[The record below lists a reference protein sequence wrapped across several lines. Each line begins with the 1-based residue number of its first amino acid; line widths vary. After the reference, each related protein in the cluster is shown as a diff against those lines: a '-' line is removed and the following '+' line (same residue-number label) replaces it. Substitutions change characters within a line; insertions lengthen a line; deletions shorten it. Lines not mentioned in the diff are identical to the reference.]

1 MTLRT
6 VKDLRIATQQL
17 PAGCVGSSVD
27 RDYRGCAE
35 QTSQKALTN
44 APEDGDRQDENTVQ
58 GGGLLSSF
66 KRKLDDPKSRQ
77 DDSDESSSH
86 TPHKLRKISLEDVS
100 GPITSSAGSGG
111 VGQGE
116 EEMLKE
122 EDKGSHPTDPQ
133 DDNMP
138 TPKAE
143 ELMRRAISSA
153 QALHPQDQAG
163 QVTLKVQG
171 CKDEDERFPELT
183 FQKKATSEPTVAGSG
198 GVGQSEEEML
208 QEEDKG
214 SHPTDSQDDDMPT
227 PKAEGLMRQA
237 ISSAQAPQSQD
248 QAREVTLKVQGC
260 KVEDEHFPEVAL
272 KMKAKSEPTVAGSG
286 GVGQGEEMR
295 QAISS
300 AQAPHSQDQAR
311 EVTLKVQGCKVE
323 DERFPELIFR
333 IKAKSELKKLMT
345 KYCTR
350 QGLPNDQVIFF
361 FQGREVQGSDTP
373 KQLGMMDGEIIS
385 IKKRL
390 RGDVSD
396 IVQPPQLVRETK
408 SQLSDDDDHLQSDV
422 FSFPLS

>member
-58 GGGLLSSF
+58 GGGLLSGF

-77 DDSDESSSH
+77 DDSDESSSL
-86 TPHKLRKISLEDVS
+86 TPHKLRKIRLEDVS
-100 GPITSSAGSGG
+100 GPITSSIFLPAERFPEKTFQKATSAPTVAGSGG

-133 DDNMP
+133 DDDMP

-143 ELMRRAISSA
+143 ELMRQAISSA

-171 CKDEDERFPELT
+171 CK
-183 FQKKATSEPTVAGSG
+183 
-198 GVGQSEEEML
+198 
-208 QEEDKG
+208 
-214 SHPTDSQDDDMPT
+214 
-227 PKAEGLMRQA
+227 
-237 ISSAQAPQSQD
+237 
-248 QAREVTLKVQGC
+248 
-260 KVEDEHFPEVAL
+260 
-272 KMKAKSEPTVAGSG
+272 
-286 GVGQGEEMR
+286 
-295 QAISS
+295 
-300 AQAPHSQDQAR
+300 
-311 EVTLKVQGCKVE
+311 VE
-323 DERFPELIFR
+323 DERFPEKTFKM
-333 IKAKSELKKLMT
+333 KAKSKLKKLMAE
-345 KYCTR
+345 YCTR
-350 QGLPNDQVIFF
+350 QDLPIDQVLFF

-373 KQLGMMDGEIIS
+373 QQLGMKDCEVIS

-396 IVQPPQLVRETK
+396 IVRPPQLVWK
-408 SQLSDDDDHLQSDV
+408 AKPQLSDDDDLHDHVQSDG

>member
-58 GGGLLSSF
+58 GGGLLSSS

-133 DDNMP
+133 DDDMP

-183 FQKKATSEPTVAGSG
+183 FQ
-198 GVGQSEEEML
+198 
-208 QEEDKG
+208 
-214 SHPTDSQDDDMPT
+214 
-227 PKAEGLMRQA
+227 
-237 ISSAQAPQSQD
+237 
-248 QAREVTLKVQGC
+248 
-260 KVEDEHFPEVAL
+260 
-272 KMKAKSEPTVAGSG
+272 MKAKS
-286 GVGQGEEMR
+286 
-295 QAISS
+295 
-300 AQAPHSQDQAR
+300 
-311 EVTLKVQGCKVE
+311 K
-323 DERFPELIFR
+323 
-333 IKAKSELKKLMT
+333 LKKLMAE
-345 KYCTR
+345 YCTR
-350 QGLPNDQVIFF
+350 QNLPIDQVLFF

-373 KQLGMMDGEIIS
+373 QQLGMKDCEVIS

-390 RGDVSD
+390 RGDVPD
-396 IVQPPQLVRETK
+396 IVRPPQMVWK
-408 SQLSDDDDHLQSDV
+408 AKPQLSDDDDLHDHVQLDG
-422 FSFPLS
+422 FSFPL

>member
-58 GGGLLSSF
+58 GGGLLSSS

-133 DDNMP
+133 DDDMP

-143 ELMRRAISSA
+143 ELMRQAISSA

-183 FQKKATSEPTVAGSG
+183 FQ
-198 GVGQSEEEML
+198 
-208 QEEDKG
+208 
-214 SHPTDSQDDDMPT
+214 
-227 PKAEGLMRQA
+227 
-237 ISSAQAPQSQD
+237 
-248 QAREVTLKVQGC
+248 
-260 KVEDEHFPEVAL
+260 
-272 KMKAKSEPTVAGSG
+272 MKAKS
-286 GVGQGEEMR
+286 
-295 QAISS
+295 
-300 AQAPHSQDQAR
+300 
-311 EVTLKVQGCKVE
+311 K
-323 DERFPELIFR
+323 
-333 IKAKSELKKLMT
+333 LKKLMAE
-345 KYCTR
+345 YCTR
-350 QGLPNDQVIFF
+350 QDLPIDQVLFF

-373 KQLGMMDGEIIS
+373 QQLGMKDCEVIS

-390 RGDVSD
+390 RGDVPD
-396 IVQPPQLVRETK
+396 IVRPPQMVWK
-408 SQLSDDDDHLQSDV
+408 AKPQLSDDDDLHDHVQLDG

>member
-58 GGGLLSSF
+58 GGGLLSGF

-133 DDNMP
+133 DDDMP

-143 ELMRRAISSA
+143 ELMRQAISSA

-171 CKDEDERFPELT
+171 CKVEDERFPELT
-183 FQKKATSEPTVAGSG
+183 FQ
-198 GVGQSEEEML
+198 
-208 QEEDKG
+208 
-214 SHPTDSQDDDMPT
+214 
-227 PKAEGLMRQA
+227 
-237 ISSAQAPQSQD
+237 
-248 QAREVTLKVQGC
+248 
-260 KVEDEHFPEVAL
+260 
-272 KMKAKSEPTVAGSG
+272 MKAKS
-286 GVGQGEEMR
+286 
-295 QAISS
+295 
-300 AQAPHSQDQAR
+300 
-311 EVTLKVQGCKVE
+311 K
-323 DERFPELIFR
+323 
-333 IKAKSELKKLMT
+333 LKKLMAE
-345 KYCTR
+345 YCTR
-350 QGLPNDQVIFF
+350 QNLPIDQVLFF

-373 KQLGMMDGEIIS
+373 QQLGMKDCEVIS

-396 IVQPPQLVRETK
+396 IVRPPQLVWK
-408 SQLSDDDDHLQSDV
+408 AKPQLSGDDDLHDHVQLDG

>member
-58 GGGLLSSF
+58 GGGLLSSS

-143 ELMRRAISSA
+143 ELMRQAISSA

-171 CKDEDERFPELT
+171 CKVEDERFPELT
-183 FQKKATSEPTVAGSG
+183 FQ
-198 GVGQSEEEML
+198 
-208 QEEDKG
+208 
-214 SHPTDSQDDDMPT
+214 
-227 PKAEGLMRQA
+227 
-237 ISSAQAPQSQD
+237 
-248 QAREVTLKVQGC
+248 
-260 KVEDEHFPEVAL
+260 
-272 KMKAKSEPTVAGSG
+272 MKAKS
-286 GVGQGEEMR
+286 
-295 QAISS
+295 
-300 AQAPHSQDQAR
+300 
-311 EVTLKVQGCKVE
+311 K
-323 DERFPELIFR
+323 
-333 IKAKSELKKLMT
+333 LKKLMAE
-345 KYCTR
+345 YCTR
-350 QGLPNDQVIFF
+350 QDLPIDQVLFF

-373 KQLGMMDGEIIS
+373 QQLGMKDCEVIS

-396 IVQPPQLVRETK
+396 IVRPPQLVWK
-408 SQLSDDDDHLQSDV
+408 AKPQLSDDDDLHDHVQLDG
-422 FSFPLS
+422 FSFPL

>member
-58 GGGLLSSF
+58 GGGLLSSS

-133 DDNMP
+133 DDDMP

-143 ELMRRAISSA
+143 ELMRQAISSA

-198 GVGQSEEEML
+198 GVGQGEEEML
-208 QEEDKG
+208 KEEDKG
-214 SHPTDSQDDDMPT
+214 SHPTDPQDDDMPT
-227 PKAEGLMRQA
+227 PKAEELMRQA
-237 ISSAQAPQSQD
+237 ISSAQALHPQD
-248 QAREVTLKVQGC
+248 QA
-260 KVEDEHFPEVAL
+260 
-272 KMKAKSEPTVAGSG
+272 
-286 GVGQGEEMR
+286 GQ
-295 QAISS
+295 
-300 AQAPHSQDQAR
+300 
-311 EVTLKVQGCKVE
+311 VTLKVQGCKVE
-323 DERFPELIFR
+323 DERFPELTFQM
-333 IKAKSELKKLMT
+333 KAKSKLKKLMAE
-345 KYCTR
+345 YCTR
-350 QGLPNDQVIFF
+350 QNLPIDQVLFF

-373 KQLGMMDGEIIS
+373 QQLGMKDCEVIS

-390 RGDVSD
+390 RGDVPD
-396 IVQPPQLVRETK
+396 IVRPPQMVWK
-408 SQLSDDDDHLQSDV
+408 AKPQLSDDDDLHDHVQLDG
-422 FSFPLS
+422 FSFPL

>member
-58 GGGLLSSF
+58 GGGLLSSS

-133 DDNMP
+133 DDDMP

-143 ELMRRAISSA
+143 ELMRQAISSA

-171 CKDEDERFPELT
+171 CKVEDERFPELT
-183 FQKKATSEPTVAGSG
+183 FQ
-198 GVGQSEEEML
+198 
-208 QEEDKG
+208 
-214 SHPTDSQDDDMPT
+214 
-227 PKAEGLMRQA
+227 
-237 ISSAQAPQSQD
+237 
-248 QAREVTLKVQGC
+248 
-260 KVEDEHFPEVAL
+260 
-272 KMKAKSEPTVAGSG
+272 MKAKS
-286 GVGQGEEMR
+286 
-295 QAISS
+295 
-300 AQAPHSQDQAR
+300 
-311 EVTLKVQGCKVE
+311 K
-323 DERFPELIFR
+323 
-333 IKAKSELKKLMT
+333 LKKLMAE
-345 KYCTR
+345 YCTR
-350 QGLPNDQVIFF
+350 QDLPIDQVLFF

-373 KQLGMMDGEIIS
+373 QQLGMKDCEVIS

-396 IVQPPQLVRETK
+396 IVRPPQLVWK
-408 SQLSDDDDHLQSDV
+408 AKPQLSDDDDLHDHVQLDG
-422 FSFPLS
+422 FSFPL

>member
-27 RDYRGCAE
+27 RTRDYRGCAE

-122 EDKGSHPTDPQ
+122 EDKGSHSTDSQ
-133 DDNMP
+133 DEDMP

-143 ELMRRAISSA
+143 ELMR
-153 QALHPQDQAG
+153 QALYPQDQAG
-163 QVTLKVQG
+163 Q
-171 CKDEDERFPELT
+171 
-183 FQKKATSEPTVAGSG
+183 
-198 GVGQSEEEML
+198 
-208 QEEDKG
+208 
-214 SHPTDSQDDDMPT
+214 
-227 PKAEGLMRQA
+227 
-237 ISSAQAPQSQD
+237 
-248 QAREVTLKVQGC
+248 
-260 KVEDEHFPEVAL
+260 
-272 KMKAKSEPTVAGSG
+272 
-286 GVGQGEEMR
+286 
-295 QAISS
+295 
-300 AQAPHSQDQAR
+300 
-311 EVTLKVQGCKVE
+311 VTLKVQGCKVE
-323 DERFPELIFR
+323 DERFPELTFK
-333 IKAKSELKKLMT
+333 IKAKSKLKKLMAE
-345 KYCTR
+345 YCTR
-350 QGLPNDQVIFF
+350 QDLPIDQVLFF

-373 KQLGMMDGEIIS
+373 QQLGMKDCEVIS

-396 IVQPPQLVRETK
+396 IVRPPQLVWK
-408 SQLSDDDDHLQSDV
+408 AKPQLSDDDDLHDHVQLDG

>member
-58 GGGLLSSF
+58 GGGLLSSS

-133 DDNMP
+133 DDDMP

-143 ELMRRAISSA
+143 ELMRQAISSA

-183 FQKKATSEPTVAGSG
+183 FQ
-198 GVGQSEEEML
+198 
-208 QEEDKG
+208 
-214 SHPTDSQDDDMPT
+214 
-227 PKAEGLMRQA
+227 
-237 ISSAQAPQSQD
+237 
-248 QAREVTLKVQGC
+248 
-260 KVEDEHFPEVAL
+260 
-272 KMKAKSEPTVAGSG
+272 MKAKS
-286 GVGQGEEMR
+286 
-295 QAISS
+295 
-300 AQAPHSQDQAR
+300 
-311 EVTLKVQGCKVE
+311 K
-323 DERFPELIFR
+323 
-333 IKAKSELKKLMT
+333 LKKLMAE
-345 KYCTR
+345 YCTR
-350 QGLPNDQVIFF
+350 QNLPIDQVLFF

-373 KQLGMMDGEIIS
+373 QQLGMKDCEVIS

-390 RGDVSD
+390 RGDVPD
-396 IVQPPQLVRETK
+396 IVRPPQMVWK
-408 SQLSDDDDHLQSDV
+408 AKPQLSDDDDLHDHVQLDG
-422 FSFPLS
+422 FSFPL

>member
-143 ELMRRAISSA
+143 ELMRQAISSA

-171 CKDEDERFPELT
+171 CKDEDERFPEKT
-183 FQKKATSEPTVAGSG
+183 F
-198 GVGQSEEEML
+198 
-208 QEEDKG
+208 
-214 SHPTDSQDDDMPT
+214 
-227 PKAEGLMRQA
+227 
-237 ISSAQAPQSQD
+237 
-248 QAREVTLKVQGC
+248 
-260 KVEDEHFPEVAL
+260 
-272 KMKAKSEPTVAGSG
+272 KMKAKS
-286 GVGQGEEMR
+286 
-295 QAISS
+295 
-300 AQAPHSQDQAR
+300 
-311 EVTLKVQGCKVE
+311 K
-323 DERFPELIFR
+323 
-333 IKAKSELKKLMT
+333 LKKLMAE
-345 KYCTR
+345 YCTR
-350 QGLPNDQVIFF
+350 QDLPIDQVLFF

-373 KQLGMMDGEIIS
+373 QQLGMKDCEVIS

-396 IVQPPQLVRETK
+396 IVRPPQLVWK
-408 SQLSDDDDHLQSDV
+408 AKPQLSDDDDLHDHVQLDG

>member
-58 GGGLLSSF
+58 GGGLLSSS

-133 DDNMP
+133 DDDMP

-143 ELMRRAISSA
+143 ELMRQAISSA

-171 CKDEDERFPELT
+171 CK
-183 FQKKATSEPTVAGSG
+183 
-198 GVGQSEEEML
+198 
-208 QEEDKG
+208 
-214 SHPTDSQDDDMPT
+214 
-227 PKAEGLMRQA
+227 
-237 ISSAQAPQSQD
+237 
-248 QAREVTLKVQGC
+248 
-260 KVEDEHFPEVAL
+260 
-272 KMKAKSEPTVAGSG
+272 
-286 GVGQGEEMR
+286 
-295 QAISS
+295 
-300 AQAPHSQDQAR
+300 
-311 EVTLKVQGCKVE
+311 VE
-323 DERFPELIFR
+323 DERFPEKTFKM
-333 IKAKSELKKLMT
+333 KAKSKLKKLMAE
-345 KYCTR
+345 YCTR
-350 QGLPNDQVIFF
+350 QNLPIDQVLFF

-373 KQLGMMDGEIIS
+373 QQLGMKDCEVIS

-390 RGDVSD
+390 RGDVPD
-396 IVQPPQLVRETK
+396 IVRPPQMVWK
-408 SQLSDDDDHLQSDV
+408 AKPQLSDDDDLHDHVQSDG

>member
-58 GGGLLSSF
+58 GGGLLSSS

-133 DDNMP
+133 DDDMP

-143 ELMRRAISSA
+143 ELMRQAISSA

-183 FQKKATSEPTVAGSG
+183 FQ
-198 GVGQSEEEML
+198 
-208 QEEDKG
+208 
-214 SHPTDSQDDDMPT
+214 
-227 PKAEGLMRQA
+227 
-237 ISSAQAPQSQD
+237 
-248 QAREVTLKVQGC
+248 
-260 KVEDEHFPEVAL
+260 
-272 KMKAKSEPTVAGSG
+272 MKAKS
-286 GVGQGEEMR
+286 
-295 QAISS
+295 
-300 AQAPHSQDQAR
+300 
-311 EVTLKVQGCKVE
+311 K
-323 DERFPELIFR
+323 
-333 IKAKSELKKLMT
+333 LKKLMAE
-345 KYCTR
+345 YCTR
-350 QGLPNDQVIFF
+350 QNLPIDQVLFF

-373 KQLGMMDGEIIS
+373 QQLGMKDCEVIS

-396 IVQPPQLVRETK
+396 IVRPPQLVWK
-408 SQLSDDDDHLQSDV
+408 AKPQLSDDDDLHDHVQLDG
-422 FSFPLS
+422 FSFPL

>member
-58 GGGLLSSF
+58 GGGLLSSS

-133 DDNMP
+133 DDDMP

-143 ELMRRAISSA
+143 ELMRQAISSA

-171 CKDEDERFPELT
+171 CKVEDERFPELT
-183 FQKKATSEPTVAGSG
+183 FQ
-198 GVGQSEEEML
+198 
-208 QEEDKG
+208 
-214 SHPTDSQDDDMPT
+214 
-227 PKAEGLMRQA
+227 
-237 ISSAQAPQSQD
+237 
-248 QAREVTLKVQGC
+248 
-260 KVEDEHFPEVAL
+260 
-272 KMKAKSEPTVAGSG
+272 MKAKS
-286 GVGQGEEMR
+286 
-295 QAISS
+295 
-300 AQAPHSQDQAR
+300 
-311 EVTLKVQGCKVE
+311 K
-323 DERFPELIFR
+323 
-333 IKAKSELKKLMT
+333 LKKLMAE
-345 KYCTR
+345 YCTR
-350 QGLPNDQVIFF
+350 QNLPIDQVLFF

-373 KQLGMMDGEIIS
+373 QQLGMKDCEVIS

-396 IVQPPQLVRETK
+396 IVRPPQLVWK
-408 SQLSDDDDHLQSDV
+408 AKPQLSDDDDLHDHVQLDG
-422 FSFPLS
+422 FSFPL

>member
-44 APEDGDRQDENTVQ
+44 APEDGDRQDGDTVQ
-58 GGGLLSSF
+58 GGGLLSGF

-133 DDNMP
+133 DDDMP

-143 ELMRRAISSA
+143 ELMRQAISSA

-171 CKDEDERFPELT
+171 CKVEDERFPELT
-183 FQKKATSEPTVAGSG
+183 FQ
-198 GVGQSEEEML
+198 
-208 QEEDKG
+208 
-214 SHPTDSQDDDMPT
+214 
-227 PKAEGLMRQA
+227 
-237 ISSAQAPQSQD
+237 
-248 QAREVTLKVQGC
+248 
-260 KVEDEHFPEVAL
+260 
-272 KMKAKSEPTVAGSG
+272 MKAKS
-286 GVGQGEEMR
+286 
-295 QAISS
+295 
-300 AQAPHSQDQAR
+300 
-311 EVTLKVQGCKVE
+311 K
-323 DERFPELIFR
+323 
-333 IKAKSELKKLMT
+333 LKKLMAE
-345 KYCTR
+345 YCTR
-350 QGLPNDQVIFF
+350 QNLPIDQVLFF

-373 KQLGMMDGEIIS
+373 QQLGMKDCEVIS

-390 RGDVSD
+390 RGDVPD
-396 IVQPPQLVRETK
+396 IVRPPQMVWK
-408 SQLSDDDDHLQSDV
+408 AKPQLSDDDDLHDHVQLDG
-422 FSFPLS
+422 FSFPL

>member
-133 DDNMP
+133 DDDMP

-143 ELMRRAISSA
+143 ELMRQAISSA

-183 FQKKATSEPTVAGSG
+183 FQ
-198 GVGQSEEEML
+198 
-208 QEEDKG
+208 
-214 SHPTDSQDDDMPT
+214 
-227 PKAEGLMRQA
+227 
-237 ISSAQAPQSQD
+237 
-248 QAREVTLKVQGC
+248 
-260 KVEDEHFPEVAL
+260 
-272 KMKAKSEPTVAGSG
+272 MKAKS
-286 GVGQGEEMR
+286 
-295 QAISS
+295 
-300 AQAPHSQDQAR
+300 
-311 EVTLKVQGCKVE
+311 K
-323 DERFPELIFR
+323 
-333 IKAKSELKKLMT
+333 LKKLMAE
-345 KYCTR
+345 YCTR
-350 QGLPNDQVIFF
+350 QNLPIDQVLFF

-373 KQLGMMDGEIIS
+373 QQLGMKDCEVIS

-390 RGDVSD
+390 RGDVPD
-396 IVQPPQLVRETK
+396 IVRPPQMVWK
-408 SQLSDDDDHLQSDV
+408 AKPQLSDDDDLHDHVQLDG
-422 FSFPLS
+422 FSFPL

>member
-58 GGGLLSSF
+58 GGGLLSGF

-133 DDNMP
+133 DDDMP

-143 ELMRRAISSA
+143 ELMRQAISSA

-183 FQKKATSEPTVAGSG
+183 FQ
-198 GVGQSEEEML
+198 
-208 QEEDKG
+208 
-214 SHPTDSQDDDMPT
+214 
-227 PKAEGLMRQA
+227 
-237 ISSAQAPQSQD
+237 
-248 QAREVTLKVQGC
+248 
-260 KVEDEHFPEVAL
+260 
-272 KMKAKSEPTVAGSG
+272 MKAKS
-286 GVGQGEEMR
+286 
-295 QAISS
+295 
-300 AQAPHSQDQAR
+300 
-311 EVTLKVQGCKVE
+311 K
-323 DERFPELIFR
+323 
-333 IKAKSELKKLMT
+333 LKKLMAE
-345 KYCTR
+345 YCTR
-350 QGLPNDQVIFF
+350 QNLPIDQVLFF

-373 KQLGMMDGEIIS
+373 QQLGMKDCEVIS

-396 IVQPPQLVRETK
+396 IVRPPQLAWK
-408 SQLSDDDDHLQSDV
+408 AKPQLSGDDDLHDHVQLDG